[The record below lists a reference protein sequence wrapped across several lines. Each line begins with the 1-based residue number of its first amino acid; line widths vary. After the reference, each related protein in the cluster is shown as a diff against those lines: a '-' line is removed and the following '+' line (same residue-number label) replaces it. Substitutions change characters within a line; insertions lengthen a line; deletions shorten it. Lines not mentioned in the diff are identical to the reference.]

1 MQALAKLE
9 VLRSEFAHA
18 AEEAHRADANA
29 QNPTPVPAPM
39 APPARDARR
48 NLVRVVRAGLT
59 VMIGFFGFI
68 GVWAAVSPI
77 DSAAIAFGVIGA
89 EGSRKGVQHLDGG
102 VIGAILVKEGE
113 VVQAGQELIRLD
125 EVQPRAALEINA
137 GAVRT
142 LKAVIARLEAESAG
156 LPISF
161 PASLR
166 EQAQDLSVQ
175 TLLASQEQLYA
186 ARKTARETQVSTLVE
201 QIKQARA
208 QVEIFRGQASVA
220 EDQHRLVN
228 EELAPKEMRFEKGYA
243 PNPPVMQLKRA
254 AAALLGQKQEATGNI
269 ARLEYTIS
277 QLQSQISQT
286 NSDFLVRVAAELE
299 DARSK
304 LADAMERERVSRD
317 ILQRTVIRAPVSGRV
332 LGLAVNTVGG
342 VVAKG
347 DRLLEIVPEDAGIL
361 VKARFRPM
369 DGIEIQ
375 EGMRAELR
383 LLSAQGRKLPL
394 IYGTVRTRSADSRQN
409 PQTGEAYFEVDVTF
423 SADDLRDVDGGRIAL
438 GTPVEIIVPTGSR
451 TVLEYM
457 IEPISESLR
466 HGMREK

>member
-18 AEEAHRADANA
+18 AEEARRADADVQSPA
-29 QNPTPVPAPM
+29 PVPAPK
-39 APPARDARR
+39 APPARDARQ

-68 GVWAAVSPI
+68 GLWAAVSPI

-102 VIGAILVKEGE
+102 VISAILVKEGE

-125 EVQPRAALEINA
+125 EVQPRAALEISA

-142 LKAVIARLEAESAG
+142 LGAVIARLEAESVG
-156 LPISF
+156 QPISF
-161 PASLR
+161 PASLK

-186 ARKTARETQVSTLVE
+186 ARKTARETQVGTLVE

-220 EDQHRLVN
+220 EAQYRLVN
-228 EELAPKEMRFEKGYA
+228 EELAPKEMLFEKGYA
-243 PNPPVMQLKRA
+243 TNSPVMQLKRA

-277 QLQSQISQT
+277 QLQSQISQI
-286 NSDFLVRVAAELE
+286 NSDFLVRVASELE

-317 ILQRTVIRAPVSGRV
+317 ILQRTVIRAPVAGRV

-361 VKARFRPM
+361 VKARFRPT

-423 SADDLRDVDGGRIAL
+423 SAHDLRDVDGGRIAL